1 MQLVSRRKH
10 EGIEELRRMRL
21 LFLISTLC
29 CASISSAYFIHVDAN
44 EEQCFFDRV
53 VSGTK
58 MGLMFEV
65 AEGGFLDIDVKIT
78 GPDSKEIYKGERES
92 SGKYTFAAHMDG
104 IYTYCFSN
112 QMSTMTPKVVMFTM
126 EIASA
131 GQETSPDGAQD
142 GTADGK
148 KLEEM
153 VRELSTALTSVKHE
167 QEYMEVRERVHRS
180 INENTNSRVVLW
192 AVFEALVLVSM
203 TVGQI
208 FYLKRFFEVRRVV

>member
-1 MQLVSRRKH
+1 MWQSA
-10 EGIEELRRMRL
+10 
-21 LFLISTLC
+21 LFVVLTLS
-29 CASISSAYFIHVDAN
+29 ATSAYFINIDAN

-53 VSGTK
+53 ISGTK
-58 MGLMFEV
+58 IGLMFEV

-78 GPDSKEIYKGERES
+78 GPDNKIIYKGERES

-104 IYTYCFSN
+104 VYTYCFGN
-112 QMSTMTPKVVMFTM
+112 QMSTMTPKAVMFTI
-126 EIASA
+126 EIVEPH
-131 GQETSPDGAQD
+131 QQQPGAAPNQD
-142 GTADGK
+142 ADNQ

-153 VRELSTALTSVKHE
+153 VRELSTALMSVKHE

-208 FYLKRFFEVRRVV
+208 WYLKRFFEVRTVV